1 MYENGTIYLLM
12 FRSLHL
18 KSLLLISSLFPR
30 DFFLTINKVN
40 TNVPIHKYWRNHF
53 LGVKQSNFSWSY
65 HCELDIEMNKNLCW
79 I

>member
-40 TNVPIHKYWRNHF
+40 TNVPIHKY
-53 LGVKQSNFSWSY
+53 
-65 HCELDIEMNKNLCW
+65 
-79 I
+79 